1 MDFSR
6 TDQKVVLLFESGTR
20 MHTTSFDWPKSQMPS
35 NFSMK
40 LRKHLKSRRL
50 TEIKQ
55 LGVDRVVDL
64 QFGSDEAAYHVIVEL
79 YDRVC

>member
-1 MDFSR
+1 
-6 TDQKVVLLFESGTR
+6 